1 MIWIIGGTS
10 EARELVN
17 QIDDLDNFIV
27 TVATES
33 GKEFLDIKNVHM
45 GRMSPQEMEDFIGE
59 KGISTLVDMSHPYAL
74 VVSENAKKV
83 AENKDIEYIRYIRK
97 KSDMTDGVYLD
108 SYEEAC
114 NYLKNIRG
122 TVFFTTGSKNIGD
135 FERVRG
141 DNRYIYR
148 VLPAIESIEECK
160 KNNIHLKDIVALL
173 GPFSK
178 DFNKNMFREYN
189 SDYVVM
195 KDSGKK
201 GGTMEKIEACEELQI
216 TPIIIDRKEE
226 KGIDSLDEIE
236 NILRQRCQED

>member
-10 EARELVN
+10 EARELVKK
-17 QIDDLDNFIV
+17 IHDLDDFIV

-45 GRMSPQEMEDFIGE
+45 GRMNLEEMKNFIDE
-59 KGISTLVDMSHPYAL
+59 KDISVLVDMSHPYAV
-74 VVSENAKKV
+74 VVSENAKK
-83 AENKDIEYIRYIRK
+83 AAGDKGIKYIRYIRE
-97 KSDMTDGVYLD
+97 KSHTSKGIYLD
-108 SYEEAC
+108 SYEEAYE
-114 NYLKNIRG
+114 YLKDLKG
-122 TVFFTTGSKNIGD
+122 TVFFTTGSKNIKN
-135 FERVRG
+135 FEKVRG
-141 DNRYIYR
+141 NNRYIYR

-178 DFNKNMFREYN
+178 EFNKIMFKEYN

-201 GGTMEKIEACEELQI
+201 GGTLEKLRACEDLDI
-216 TPIIIDRKEE
+216 TPIIINRKEE
-226 KGIDSLDEIE
+226 KGIDSLKEIE
-236 NILRQRCQED
+236 KILRQRQ